1 MSHPGNAVMLFTYDG
16 YATAD
21 FVPFIEGA
29 VDRVLATGMRPD
41 VFIDLDRIEGYDS
54 EYRQAVSKWGARTY
68 RRLGEVRFLVRS
80 RIVAMGIAVSNLTA
94 GGQLKPT
101 TKRAEFQ
108 AALQSAVARQA
119 ARA

>member
-1 MSHPGNAVMLFTYDG
+1 MSHPAMSVMVFTYEG

-21 FVPFIEGA
+21 FVPFIEGS
-29 VDRVLATGMRPD
+29 VDRVLALGVRPD
-41 VFIDLDRIEGYDS
+41 IFIDLDRIGGYDS

-68 RRLGEVRFLVRS
+68 RRLGEVHVLVRS

-94 GGQLKPT
+94 GGRMKPT

-108 AALQSAVARQA
+108 AALQSAVARQTA
-119 ARA
+119 PA